1 MAEAAEGALD
11 GYLLKPHTATALG
24 ARLKQARHRKRV
36 LKDIF
41 EAIEANAFDEAA
53 RLCLQRFHERGEF
66 WLYAARIGAELLLRL
81 DRAKD
86 AQKLYEAVIATQALP
101 WARLGVARAQLDDS
115 QSAPAQRTLESLIGD
130 QPGYADAY
138 DVMGRLQV
146 DQGQFGQALET
157 YRQASALTPSSI
169 TRLQKQGA
177 LAFYLGEREE
187 STKALER
194 AALLGIS
201 SKMFDFQ
208 SLVLLAVSRFHDRE
222 SKGLQRCLD
231 NLSHAL
237 EKAPDSVRLRRFVAI
252 VGTFHLMLQRQVAAV
267 VAAVKE
273 QTAELRD
280 ERFDLE
286 GCLQPAD
293 AVGAAAQ
300 R

>member
-1 MAEAAEGALD
+1 M
-11 GYLLKPHTATALG
+11 
-24 ARLKQARHRKRV
+24 

-53 RLCLQRFHERGEF
+53 RLCLQRFHDRGEF

-157 YRQASALTPSSI
+157 YRQASAVTPSSI
-169 TRLQKQGA
+169 TRLRKQGA

-222 SKGLQRCLD
+222 SKGLQRCL
-231 NLSHAL
+231 ACAG
-237 EKAPDSVRLRRFVAI
+237 EGTGQRAAQALRRHRR
-252 VGTFHLMLQRQVAAV
+252 HLPP
-267 VAAVKE
+267 
-273 QTAELRD
+273 D
-280 ERFDLE
+280 
-286 GCLQPAD
+286 
-293 AVGAAAQ
+293 AAAAG
-300 R
+300 RRGGGGREGTDRRAARRALRPRRLPATC

>member
-1 MAEAAEGALD
+1 M
-11 GYLLKPHTATALG
+11 
-24 ARLKQARHRKRV
+24 

-53 RLCLQRFHERGEF
+53 RLCLQRFHDRGEF

-86 AQKLYEAVIATQALP
+86 AQKLYEAVIAAQALP

-146 DQGQFGQALET
+146 AQGQFGQALET

-208 SLVLLAVSRFHDRE
+208 SLVLLAATAGRRGGGGREGTDR
-222 SKGLQRCLD
+222 RAARR
-231 NLSHAL
+231 AL
-237 EKAPDSVRLRRFVAI
+237 RPRRL
-252 VGTFHLMLQRQVAAV
+252 
-267 VAAVKE
+267 
-273 QTAELRD
+273 
-280 ERFDLE
+280 
-286 GCLQPAD
+286 PATC
-293 AVGAAAQ
+293 
-300 R
+300 